1 MSTTEPSGRI
11 SPALRTEA
19 LEQLLTERNLVDP
32 TVMDKFISTYE
43 TSVGPLNGAKV
54 VARAWTDAEYKRRLL
69 ADGTAAIK
77 ELGFS
82 GPQGEHIVVVENT
95 ADRHNVV
102 VCTLCSCYPWPVLG
116 LPPSWYKDPAYRARV
131 VKEPRRVLAEMGLDL
146 PADVEIIVRDSS
158 SEVRWLVLPE
168 RPAGT
173 DDLSEEELVALV
185 TRDAMVGVATVHA
198 PGTEAA

>member
-1 MSTTEPSGRI
+1 MSTPERLPA
-11 SPALRTEA
+11 ALRTEA
-19 LEQLLTERNLVDP
+19 LEQLLIERGLVDP
-32 TVMDKFISTYE
+32 AVMDKFIATYE

-54 VARAWTDAEYKRRLL
+54 VARAWTDPAYKLRLL
-69 ADGTAAIK
+69 ADGTGAVK

-95 ADRHNVV
+95 PATHNVV

-116 LPPSWYKDPAYRARV
+116 LPPSWYKDPAYRARMV
-131 VKEPRRVLAEMGLDL
+131 REPRRVLAEMGLEL
-146 PADVEIIVRDSS
+146 PDDVQISVRDSS

-173 DDLSEEELVALV
+173 GHLSEEQLVPLI
-185 TRDAMVGVATVHA
+185 TRDAMIGVAKVSPAGA
-198 PGTEAA
+198 P